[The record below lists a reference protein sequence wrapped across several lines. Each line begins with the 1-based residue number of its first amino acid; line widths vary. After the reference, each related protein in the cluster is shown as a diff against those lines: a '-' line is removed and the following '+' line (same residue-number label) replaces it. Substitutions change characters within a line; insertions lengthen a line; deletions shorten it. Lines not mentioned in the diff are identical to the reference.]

1 MITLFGMNST
11 FARRWIAVAVAGGF
25 LACSPLRADDA
36 GPATP
41 EDVHRIL
48 REALGDGPDSAPPP
62 GEQRK
67 LVDKALTTLR
77 HVPHVYHGQLM
88 RAAQDLDKAL
98 EALSRPD
105 GVNVAR
111 GDILDADELLR
122 SIM

>member
-1 MITLFGMNST
+1 MNSSR
-11 FARRWIAVAVAGGF
+11 ACGWAALVVAGGL
-25 LACSPLRADDA
+25 LACLPVRADDA
-36 GPATP
+36 SPATP

-62 GEQRK
+62 DEQHK
-67 LVDKALTTLR
+67 LVEKALATLR
-77 HVPHVYHGQLM
+77 RVPHVYHGELL

-98 EALSRPD
+98 EDLTKDP
-105 GVNVAR
+105 GVAR